1 MLTLTISHLI
11 YLEATSIITSGAA
24 CCIAATAFSLA
35 FVGCETP
42 LNTPNMRIDEF
53 SLLKRE
59 NAALKQDNEK
69 LVQQHEK
76 ESSQLKK
83 ENIQLKKELGKY
95 KKKDETQSS
104 EIHFRILD
112 EDEIGSLEKIEE
124 IGSGGGGRVFK
135 VAMKEFYAL
144 KVMNISKSSIANIC
158 MGTGFSSVI
167 YLFIHILY

>member
-1 MLTLTISHLI
+1 MFTLTISHLI
-11 YLEATSIITSGAA
+11 YLEATSIITSGAT
-24 CCIAATAFSLA
+24 CGITATAFSLA
-35 FVGCETP
+35 FVDCEPP
-42 LNTPNMRIDEF
+42 LNTPNIWIDEF

-83 ENIQLKKELGKY
+83 ENLQLKKELDKY

-112 EDEIGSLEKIEE
+112 EDEIGSLEKLKKLDLAVVEE
-124 IGSGGGGRVFK
+124 F
-135 VAMKEFYAL
+135 
-144 KVMNISKSSIANIC
+144 SKLQWKSF
-158 MGTGFSSVI
+158 M
-167 YLFIHILY
+167 H